1 MVMMNYFPTFG
12 QVFFDD
18 ELDRENY
25 CGYLYG
31 LGNTYTSNGNGY
43 TVTDGSQQQQLRVHK
58 CFYLFFFSLV
68 HTTPFVPL
76 TGWPP
81 HTGGPCTTV

>member
-1 MVMMNYFPTFG
+1 MVMMKYFPTFG

-43 TVTDGSQQQQLRVHK
+43 TVTDGSQ
-58 CFYLFFFSLV
+58 
-68 HTTPFVPL
+68 
-76 TGWPP
+76 
-81 HTGGPCTTV
+81 

>member
-1 MVMMNYFPTFG
+1 MVMMKYFPTFA

-25 CGYLYG
+25 CGYLDG

-43 TVTDGSQQQQLRVHK
+43 TVTDASQ
-58 CFYLFFFSLV
+58 
-68 HTTPFVPL
+68 
-76 TGWPP
+76 
-81 HTGGPCTTV
+81 